1 MPYQPLESLDPER
14 VRNAEE
20 TLCKVF
26 GLDSLRDFQVEASQN
41 LLKGF
46 HTILD
51 VPTGAGKTLAFWY
64 PLFYHIGDWEKRA
77 LCTKCLLLI
86 GPLTAL
92 LKSQRKTLENVGI
105 PAVCLNSEDG
115 NMEEEMEVCIISYSS
130 MS

>member
-1 MPYQPLESLDPER
+1 MPYQSIESLDPER
-14 VRNAEE
+14 LQNAEE
-20 TLCKVF
+20 TLCKVC
-26 GLDSLRDFQVEASQN
+26 GLEVEAGQN

-64 PLFYHIGDWEKRA
+64 PLFYHIGNWEKRA

-92 LKSQRKTLENVGI
+92 LKFQQKTLENVGI

-115 NMEEEMEVCIISYSS
+115 NMEEEMEVCIVSYSS